1 MFKAIIKLEARGAQ
15 MKLTIHKESLQEGK
29 QFIIDHMIQF
39 NQGHFPVGLRSNYE
53 AITLLIKDEC
63 GRCCGGLIGEI
74 CWNWLQV
81 DYIYVADEIRHT
93 GYGTKLLQTAERMA
107 KDKECAF
114 AKLDTL
120 SFQALEFYLKQGY
133 ECFGQLE
140 NAGGYT
146 HYYLKKDL

>member
-1 MFKAIIKLEARGAQ
+1 M
-15 MKLTIHKESLQEGK
+15 
-29 QFIIDHMIQF
+29 
-39 NQGHFPVGLRSNYE
+39 
-53 AITLLIKDEC
+53 
-63 GRCCGGLIGEI
+63 GEI